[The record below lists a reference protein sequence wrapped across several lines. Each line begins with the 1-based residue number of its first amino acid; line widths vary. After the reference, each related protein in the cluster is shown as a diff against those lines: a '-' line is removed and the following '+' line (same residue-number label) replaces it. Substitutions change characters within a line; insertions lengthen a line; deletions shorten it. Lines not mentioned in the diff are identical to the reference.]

1 MKKVTIYVLAAAV
14 FCYLA
19 VAFAT
24 LHLNPLKWDAGVRI
38 AFVMF
43 SPVVVGLVYSYP
55 RDKK

>member
-24 LHLNPLKWDAGVRI
+24 LHLNPLKWDVGVRI
-38 AFVMF
+38 GFVMF
-43 SPVVVGLVYSYP
+43 APVVVAIVYSFP
-55 RDKK
+55 RDTK

>member
-1 MKKVTIYVLAAAV
+1 MKKVTIYVLAASV

-24 LHLNPLKWDAGVRI
+24 LHLNPLKWDVGVRT
-38 AFVMF
+38 AFVIFAPILVAM
-43 SPVVVGLVYSYP
+43 VYSFP

>member
-14 FCYLA
+14 FSYLA

-24 LHLNPLKWDAGVRI
+24 LHINPLKWDAAVRT
-38 AFVMF
+38 AFVIFAPILVAM
-43 SPVVVGLVYSYP
+43 VYSFP

>member
-24 LHLNPLKWDAGVRI
+24 LHLNPLKWDTAVRI
-38 AFVMF
+38 GFVIYA
-43 SPVVVGLVYSYP
+43 PVVVTLVYSFP

>member
-24 LHLNPLKWDAGVRI
+24 LHLNPLKWEVGVRVC
-38 AFVMF
+38 FVMF
-43 SPVVVGLVYSYP
+43 APILVAMVYSYP

>member
-24 LHLNPLKWDAGVRI
+24 LHLNPLKWDLASRI
-38 AFVMF
+38 GFIMF
-43 SPVVVGLVYSYP
+43 SPLILGLIYSYP
-55 RDKK
+55 RDTK

>member
-24 LHLNPLKWDAGVRI
+24 LHLNPLKWDTGVRI
-38 AFVMF
+38 GFVMF
-43 SPVVVGLVYSYP
+43 APVVVALVYSFP
-55 RDKK
+55 RDTK